1 MNLDYSFYAF
11 FFIDLSD
18 EAKARLWR
26 YKKRDPFLAKPIIK
40 KFDDIAENPFHF
52 EILSGDLHDARS
64 APVGT
69 KYRIIL

>member
-11 FFIDLSD
+11 LLIFQMKLKQDYGD
-18 EAKARLWR
+18 N
-26 YKKRDPFLAKPIIK
+26 KKRDPFLAKRIIK